1 MTTRRPRK
9 PQAAKAENPTQEN
22 EYKIPQQELEEFF
35 TDPEPK
41 EEEEKIV
48 EKAQQT
54 EAPKE
59 RKRVR
64 PPKTGKVFLGKE
76 EMREWDSYVS
86 WLQNEQGLKKVR
98 HKKI

>member
-1 MTTRRPRK
+1 MVFVIISLL
-9 PQAAKAENPTQEN
+9 AEF
-22 EYKIPQQELEEFF
+22 ELEKSKFLKLF
-35 TDPEPK
+35 TPPPLIVWSEDPLKVTILPAV
-41 EEEEKIV
+41 EEVKLP
-48 EKAQQT
+48 

-76 EMREWDSYVS
+76 EMREWGDYVS
-86 WLQNEQGLKKVR
+86 WLKNEQGLKNVR